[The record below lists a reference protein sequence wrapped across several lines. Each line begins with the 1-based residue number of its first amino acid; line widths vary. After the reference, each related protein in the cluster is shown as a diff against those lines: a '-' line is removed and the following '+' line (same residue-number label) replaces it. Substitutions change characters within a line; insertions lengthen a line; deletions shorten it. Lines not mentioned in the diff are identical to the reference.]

1 MKKSILLGL
10 GFGIMMFTISSCG
23 IMLHSTQN
31 NSEVINNAI
40 AKRDINAIVSL
51 NSSFE
56 KVYNHYANS
65 DIKKEKVAAFVG
77 DMVANIE
84 KKEPGSIATIL
95 LMLNSKDQEMVALG
109 MKSAADKFD
118 AVLMEYAGTLEHE
131 AIFKKVF
138 NEY

>member
-84 KKEPGSIATIL
+84 KKNLVVL
-95 LMLNSKDQEMVALG
+95 LL
-109 MKSAADKFD
+109 FC
-118 AVLMEYAGTLEHE
+118 
-131 AIFKKVF
+131 
-138 NEY
+138 